1 MAGSNKAWV
10 ALRSRNFRFFWIGQ
24 SFSFAGDRIATIA
37 IVLYVTVDLHDV
49 VGLGLVL
56 GAQGLAL
63 AVFLLLGGVWADRK
77 PRKQLIIC
85 TDLLCFFLH
94 GGLAIL
100 IFSGD
105 VAIWQLVII
114 EAGFGLA
121 EAVYRPAFAGLLPQ
135 TLPEEQIQSG
145 WGLAHASENASMAFG
160 PLIATGLVLGAG
172 AGWAFAA
179 DAATFLVSAVTI
191 ALVRPRKR
199 GGSSVEAQK
208 SSFVVNLKLGWGEV
222 RRRVWVWASIL
233 STAGLLFLSIA
244 PWFVLAPSVS
254 KANWGTTSYYG
265 IHEAFFGVGTV
276 LGALLAARFRPLR
289 PLRAGYMLMA
299 MWPAQF
305 VLFGLGAPLP
315 LVFSA
320 AFLAGLGMGSFGVF
334 WETCLANWI
343 PPDRLSRVTSW
354 DWLGS
359 VALWP
364 VGLAIAGP
372 IGEALGPRDVVIFAG
387 VAGGLC
393 IALGAIPRQ
402 TRALR
407 AGPASDADERA
418 ATIKVA

>member
-1 MAGSNKAWV
+1 
-10 ALRSRNFRFFWIGQ
+10 
-24 SFSFAGDRIATIA
+24 
-37 IVLYVTVDLHDV
+37 
-49 VGLGLVL
+49 
-56 GAQGLAL
+56 
-63 AVFLLLGGVWADRK
+63 
-77 PRKQLIIC
+77 
-85 TDLLCFFLH
+85 LH

-208 SSFVVNLKLGWGEV
+208 SSFVVNLRLGWGEV

-418 ATIKVA
+418 ATVKVA